1 MSPVFCLFVCFLLE
15 ASSDSEIWG
24 SHTEENLLIIHKQG
38 LWDVNTPGMY
48 FVLNI
53 HWKKKK
59 SKIIIFQSSEYYKAQ
74 C

>member
-15 ASSDSEIWG
+15 AWG
-24 SHTEENLLIIHKQG
+24 SHPEENLLIIHKQG

-53 HWKKKK
+53 HGGKK
-59 SKIIIFQSSEYYKAQ
+59 SKIIVFHSSEYYKAQ

>member
-15 ASSDSEIWG
+15 AWG
-24 SHTEENLLIIHKQG
+24 SHPEENLLIIHKQG

-53 HWKKKK
+53 HWKKKNPK
-59 SKIIIFQSSEYYKAQ
+59 
-74 C
+74 